1 MPAVDIA
8 PLMNTGVWK
17 SWDPATRQEAKHLWE
32 DKDTSDADRAEMLEM
47 AQAASR
53 RLDRLGELEAEVA
66 RRDSQPGTYTDA
78 DVQSAM
84 DDIFAQQQAP
94 HDAPGLERRIFG
106 TPPQA
111 QTVRAPTEEP
121 ITPERRFLDLPSVQ
135 QMPLEER
142 TQRFKE
148 FYGLRPELKEEFLR
162 SEEPPSDLVVDIEK
176 PSPPAPTGWRA
187 QLPQTT
193 EEWDKA
199 MAPMKKTAEETSANA
214 IPMALAAVPGGLG
227 YAAGV
232 KLAQG
237 LGAAGKV
244 LPPALEA
251 LGGYMGHRANVKL
264 GYEKEGALGDVLS
277 LLPLA
282 TRTLGT
288 ATAGWLEKTINE
300 APVAARDATLDLLG
314 KLFRRGGG
322 QSVLTYALSGDPQ
335 LAAWVGGSV
344 AMARSLLGFALRHP
358 IGKQLVEQTLKA
370 GRAIG
375 GAELGAFSLQ

>member
-32 DKDTSDADRAEMLEM
+32 DKDTTDADRAEMLEM
-47 AQAASR
+47 AQAASL
-53 RLDRLGELEAEVA
+53 RLGRLGELEAELA
-66 RRDSQPGTYTDA
+66 RRD
-78 DVQSAM
+78 
-84 DDIFAQQQAP
+84 AP
-94 HDAPGLERRIFG
+94 PAPAAGRDLTSDIFG

-111 QTVRAPTEEP
+111 QTARAPAEEP

-142 TQRFKE
+142 TQRFQE
-148 FYGLRPELKEEFLR
+148 FYRLRPELKEEFLR
-162 SEEPPSDLVVDIEK
+162 SEEPPADLVVDIEK
-176 PSPPAPTGWRA
+176 PSPPAPTDWRA
-187 QLPQTT
+187 QLPQTP
-193 EEWDKA
+193 EAWDKA
-199 MAPMKKTAEETSANA
+199 MAPMRETTEATSRAA

-288 ATAGWLEKTINE
+288 ATAGWLERAINE

-344 AMARSLLGFALRHP
+344 ATARSLLGFALRHP
-358 IGKQLVEQTLKA
+358 IGKQLVESTLKA
-370 GRAIG
+370 GRALG
-375 GAELGAFSLQ
+375 GAELGMLLQIGRTGKAPAQDDERPAP